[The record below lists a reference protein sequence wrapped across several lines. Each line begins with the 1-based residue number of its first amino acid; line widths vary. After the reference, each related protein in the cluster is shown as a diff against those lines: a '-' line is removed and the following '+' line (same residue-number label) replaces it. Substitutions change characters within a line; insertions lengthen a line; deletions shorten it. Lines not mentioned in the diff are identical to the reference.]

1 MSKTRRAKDN
11 MEWLRYN
18 IEINELVKVTKDKT
32 KPMQERADAKAILLT
47 ADMLLPPRRGLLS
60 KLKGFFS

>member
-1 MSKTRRAKDN
+1 